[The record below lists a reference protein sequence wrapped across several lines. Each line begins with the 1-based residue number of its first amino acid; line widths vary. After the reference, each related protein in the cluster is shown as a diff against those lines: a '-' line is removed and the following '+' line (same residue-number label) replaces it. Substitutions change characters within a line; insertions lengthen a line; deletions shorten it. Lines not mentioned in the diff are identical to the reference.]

1 MAREDRTSMLYFHTM
16 TLQVEFAQKQIA
28 TITLNWN
35 YLKMVWIK
43 NKRHGHLGINFN
55 YFKCSSANSPQY
67 YFLSLSGIVWQPITV
82 HGQKARSNKTCD
94 NRFQHM
100 RFQREH
106 FHCYFS
112 FSQSSTCFPLWKQG
126 FLYSMGIQK
135 KISFMK

>member
-94 NRFQHM
+94 NRFQRTHNTDNTVD
-100 RFQREH
+100 FD
-106 FHCYFS
+106 
-112 FSQSSTCFPLWKQG
+112 
-126 FLYSMGIQK
+126 I
-135 KISFMK
+135 ISIYISIYIFKLKYRITTVIT